1 MKLRNWILTIFL
13 VLVIA
18 VCFHSLYAD
27 METDLQFI
35 VKSNPII
42 DYNSAKKFSIGL
54 DLQETSEMKLFLLGS
69 IRLYQLFISTQDLS
83 VCNFTPSCS
92 HFAQEAI
99 RRYGFIRGVLMTSDR
114 LQRCNSM
121 SIYYAWDERTGKYK
135 DPVENYCMKKSKNQ
149 RTEEYFK

>member
-1 MKLRNWILTIFL
+1 MSL
-13 VLVIA
+13 
-18 VCFHSLYAD
+18 CFHSTYASI
-27 METDLQFI
+27 EKDLQFI
-35 VKSNPII
+35 VKSNPILN
-42 DYNSAKKFSIGL
+42 YNSAKKFSLGL
-54 DLQETSEMKLFLLGS
+54 DFQGTSEINLFLLGT
-69 IRLYQLFISTQDLS
+69 IRIYQLFISTQDLS

-121 SIYYAWDERTGKYK
+121 SIYYPWDERTGKYK

-149 RTEEYFK
+149 RTEKYFK